1 MLDVKLD
8 REKSNDHFAIVKNF
22 NKVNNVMFDQV
33 IPISTQMQPT
43 ILIISPLH
51 PSWVL
56 TLYGACEI
64 SHSACRCV
72 RCFCSLDSVK

>member
-51 PSWVL
+51 PAWV
-56 TLYGACEI
+56 
-64 SHSACRCV
+64 
-72 RCFCSLDSVK
+72 